1 MSRRSIKIA
10 RKIKGKTLLKRTSNG
25 LERENKVY
33 PRMNQI
39 AIVRKIHHQRTQI
52 LTMAD
57 HQNLQRKK
65 CSRMSIP
72 HQGSL
77 PSLQWKR
84 INGNLA
90 SNWKSGPEA
99 NFWNAFLTR
108 KSKRIIQY
116 QEISFLDKNLMT
128 KAQENLTNIMGPL
141 ARPWAHLDH
150 LKKGNGDNSTAG
162 DHILGCK

>member
-1 MSRRSIKIA
+1 MGDEHEITQVEKVPSE
-10 RKIKGKTLLKRTSNG
+10 TLPPDNTLKSKCHNNVEAKYKDSQKNKRQDSPKRTSNG

-72 HQGSL
+72 L
-77 PSLQWKR
+77 KVL
-84 INGNLA
+84 
-90 SNWKSGPEA
+90 
-99 NFWNAFLTR
+99 
-108 KSKRIIQY
+108 Y
-116 QEISFLDKNLMT
+116 QVFSEK
-128 KAQENLTNIMGPL
+128 E
-141 ARPWAHLDH
+141 
-150 LKKGNGDNSTAG
+150 
-162 DHILGCK
+162 